1 MAFMQI
7 LYCRDDDIDSM
18 TVEQLRDAYKKLRDT
33 YFGNQAKDSTNS
45 SIPSSKDQKKPD
57 KEPRQRSL
65 RVRTGKASG
74 GQRGHA
80 GATRRQTRA
89 PDHIVLCAPSFCA
102 QCALPLSDVAGDV
115 AARRQEI
122 DIPPIVPV
130 ITEYRQIV
138 VDCPC
143 GHRGYG
149 AFPSHITAPLQLGNN
164 LRSMVTYLNISH
176 KLPYQ
181 RLTQVIDDFVH
192 LRISEG
198 SVENIL
204 GYALTKAL
212 PVQTEIL
219 AMIKEGKWVGG
230 DETGTRVAGKRCW
243 EWVWQNTAGSVY
255 AIEPSRGYDVVKKHF
270 GEDYRG
276 TLLHDCWGAQNK
288 TPAKQHQHCHPH
300 YQRDLQLAV
309 DVARCPW
316 AWQVQRLLWKSQR
329 AQKQIWKE
337 GFSLDVRTHVQQ
349 SYERQLDRL
358 LEHRPLHPPSLR
370 IAKRLRK
377 HREKI
382 FPFLYDLDIP
392 PDNNSSERAIRNAK
406 LHAKISGGFRCMR
419 GAQRH
424 AVLLSFIETV
434 KKQNRDVLQSIQGLL
449 EGTFT
454 LRFN

>member
-1 MAFMQI
+1 MKIVCM
-7 LYCRDDDIDSM
+7 RHEDIDGM
-18 TVEQLRDAYKKLRDT
+18 TVEELREAYKKLQDL
-33 YFGNQAKDSTNS
+33 YFGNRAKDSTNS

-57 KEPRQRSL
+57 KQSQQRSL
-65 RVRTGKASG
+65 RVSTGKASG
-74 GQRGHA
+74 GQKGHD
-80 GATRRQTRA
+80 GSTREQTRT
-89 PDHIVLCAPSFCA
+89 PDHIFPCAPEHCS
-102 QCALPLSDVAGDV
+102 QCAMPLLDLISDIHS
-115 AARRQEI
+115 RRQEV

-130 ITEYRQIV
+130 ITEYQQMV

-143 GHRGYG
+143 GHREYG
-149 AFPSHITAPLQLGNN
+149 SFPAHITAPLQLGQN

-181 RLTQVIDDFVH
+181 RLTQLIDDFVH

-204 GYALTKAL
+204 SYALAKAQ
-212 PVQTEIL
+212 PIQVDIL
-219 AMIKEGKWVGG
+219 AMIKEEKWIGG
-230 DETGTRVAGKRCW
+230 DETGTRVAGKRWW
-243 EWVWQNTAGSVY
+243 EWVWQNDAGSLY

-270 GEDYRG
+270 GEDYQG

-300 YQRDLQLAV
+300 YQRDLQLSV
-309 DVARCPW
+309 DLSRCPW

-329 AQKQIWKE
+329 AQKRIWAE
-337 GFSLDVRTHVQQ
+337 RFSPHLRVQVQQ
-349 SYERQLDRL
+349 SYEQVLDRL
-358 LEHRPLHPPSLR
+358 LTFLPVHPESLKL
-370 IAKRLRK
+370 AKRLRR

-382 FPFLYDLDIP
+382 FPFLYDPDIP

-406 LHAKISGGFRCMR
+406 LHAKISGGFRSMR

-434 KKQNRDVLQSIQGLL
+434 KKQDRDVLRSIQELL
-449 EGTFT
+449 QGTFV
-454 LRFN
+454 LRPSYT